1 MITPGVSVSKTAGMN
16 PNLLSK
22 MLDSKA
28 LAGMDAKMLASMGK
42 EPGC

>member
-1 MITPGVSVSKTAGMN
+1 MITPGVSVSETAGMN

-22 MLDSKA
+22 MLDSEA